1 MENFQVYRD
10 IQARTGGDIYIGVV
24 GPVRTGKSTFIRR
37 FMELIALPS
46 ISEGKRAELQDE
58 LPLSGAGKMITTVE
72 PKFIP
77 KEAVEVSIGEN
88 QKIRVKLID
97 CVGFLVKDA
106 SGNVEEG
113 RERMVKTPW
122 QEKAIPFHDA
132 ARIGTEKVISQ
143 HSTIGIVV
151 TTDGSFGE
159 IPRENFIPAEEQ
171 TIKELKV
178 QGKPFLILVNSQTPY
193 SEETGKTVKHLEE
206 KFGVSVLAVNCEQL
220 RKEDVIRILEKIL
233 YEFPVRQIEYYIPK
247 WVELLPVTHYLKE
260 DLLKQMKE
268 KMGTMEYIRDIRQEN
283 LEMDSNY
290 VKSITL
296 EEINLSNG
304 VVKVRIQIEDPYYY
318 QVMSEMTGVTI
329 ESEYQ
334 LIHTLKELAQMK
346 QEYTKVQQAIES
358 VRGTGY
364 GVVIPEKN
372 EITLEE
378 PVVIRQGNKYG
389 VKIKSVSPSIH
400 MIKANIE
407 TEIAPIVGSEEQA
420 HDLIT
425 FIKENEKNTDDGMW
439 ETNIFGKSIEQLVED
454 GIRTKIA
461 QISEESQVK
470 LQDTMQKIVNDSK
483 GGLICIII

>member
-220 RKEDVIRILEKIL
+220 RKEDVTRILEKIL
-233 YEFPVRQIEYYIPK
+233 YEFPVSEIELFVPR
-247 WVELLPVTHYLKE
+247 WVEMLSPEHEVKAALLNE
-260 DLLKQMKE
+260 IRE
-268 KMGTMEYIRDIRQEN
+268 KMTRLTHVRDVSRESVY
-283 LEMDSNY
+283 LESPY
-290 VKSITL
+290 VEDTL
-296 EEINLSNG
+296 LEQVSLSDG
-304 VVKVRIQIEDPYYY
+304 KVRIRIAVKDIYYY
-318 QVMSEMTGVTI
+318 QMLSEMSGI
-329 ESEYQ
+329 SMESEYE
-334 LIHTLKELAQMK
+334 LIERT
-346 QEYTKVQQAIES
+346 IC
-358 VRGTGY
+358 
-364 GVVIPEKN
+364 
-372 EITLEE
+372 
-378 PVVIRQGNKYG
+378 
-389 VKIKSVSPSIH
+389 KSPGC
-400 MIKANIE
+400 
-407 TEIAPIVGSEEQA
+407 PGS
-420 HDLIT
+420 
-425 FIKENEKNTDDGMW
+425 
-439 ETNIFGKSIEQLVED
+439 GKRNRVW
-454 GIRTKIA
+454 GCGA
-461 QISEESQVK
+461 
-470 LQDTMQKIVNDSK
+470 
-483 GGLICIII
+483 